1 MTAAEAAGVRKDRI
15 AWSAGVAMAV
25 LLVDVVTKAIAA
37 SSLVEGGKSTRILG
51 GLIYFSL
58 LRNPGAAF
66 GTAGGMTVVFTAIS
80 AGVVVAFI
88 RFASKIRSLPWAVT
102 LGLMMG
108 GALGNLI
115 DRLFRTPGFP
125 RGHVVD
131 FISVFGPD
139 GRYFPIF
146 NLADSALSVGAVLLV
161 VMTMFGVKLDNVK
174 ENLDGEPVR

>member
-1 MTAAEAAGVRKDRI
+1 MTVPETAGVRRNRI
-15 AWSAGVAMAV
+15 VWSAGVAMAV
-25 LLVDVVTKAIAA
+25 LLLDFVTKAIAA

-51 GLIYFSL
+51 GVVYFSL

-88 RFASKIRSLPWAVT
+88 RFASRIKSLPWAIT

-115 DRLFRTPGFP
+115 DRLFRSPGFP
-125 RGHVVD
+125 SGHVVD

-146 NLADSALSVGAVLLV
+146 NLADSALTIGAVTLV
-161 VMTMFGVKLDNVK
+161 VMTMFGVRLDNAK